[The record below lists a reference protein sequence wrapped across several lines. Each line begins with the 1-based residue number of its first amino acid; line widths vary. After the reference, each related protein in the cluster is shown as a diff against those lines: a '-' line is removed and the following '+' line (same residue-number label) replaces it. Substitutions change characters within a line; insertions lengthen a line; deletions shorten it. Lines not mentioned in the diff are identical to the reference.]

1 MYASFFGVTTTCD
14 GGGGVHACAI
24 FVEWMLLEM
33 AKRAV
38 RPGPGEAWPIL
49 GPAYHAR
56 LENRVGLSKH
66 AGSISCPSP
75 AIAGQNGSSRPV

>member
-38 RPGPGEAWPIL
+38 RPGPGEA
-49 GPAYHAR
+49 
-56 LENRVGLSKH
+56 
-66 AGSISCPSP
+66 
-75 AIAGQNGSSRPV
+75 